1 MDLKS
6 HKTSKDR
13 HTKSGSDS
21 LALTAVAL
29 QDHWSRMLSI
39 GVTRGPRSVG
49 LGPAAKAKQ
58 KKDVRP
64 VIDTGRFRQKAKKP
78 TEAKEEVEY
87 VLDSKPPPLT
97 LAQKFGLVDAPD
109 QPLSE
114 AEWKQVKEKSN
125 NRDDSHQPCVIC
137 KEDFGLQEQVLL
149 SCTHVFHRACLQAFE
164 RFTGKKTCPMC
175 RREQYQTRLIHEGA
189 KLHRVTCAVRIQAA
203 WRGYV
208 VRCWYHKLRETHPPT
223 DPKLR
228 KKFFEEKLQT
238 ITDRMVR
245 SCDFNIGDFLSEIDR
260 SLKASRD
267 VFRNFDAMFTQ
278 ITEEEW
284 DKIQLKAV
292 ERGHGDC
299 PICLTSLKT
308 KGLTAEIQ
316 EAKKITP
323 KTKSLRKKENPL
335 LKLQSYSL
343 SKSKPGNIQNS
354 LCMNSVDNLTS
365 PRVPNLSQADP
376 ETNPE
381 GDRSSRTTVLLS
393 CSHVFHETCLDML
406 EHLAM
411 GEIKKTCPVCRTAYQ
426 KKVIH
431 LA

>member
-1 MDLKS
+1 MDPKS
-6 HKTSKDR
+6 YKTSKDR
-13 HTKSGSDS
+13 HTKGGSGN

-29 QDHWSRMLSI
+29 QDHWSRTLSL

-49 LGPAAKAKQ
+49 LGPAARAKQ
-58 KKDVRP
+58 RKDVRP
-64 VIDTGRFRQKAKKP
+64 VIDTGRFRQKAKKASKP
-78 TEAKEEVEY
+78 EVEEEY
-87 VLDSKPPPLT
+87 VLDAKPPPLT

-114 AEWKQVKEKSN
+114 AEWKNVKEKSN
-125 NRDDSHQPCVIC
+125 KRDDSHQPCVIC

-189 KLHRVTCAVRIQAA
+189 KLHRLTCVTRIQAA

-208 VRCWYHKLRETHPPT
+208 VRCWYRKLRETHPPT

-228 KKFFEEKLQT
+228 KKFFEDKLQT

-245 SCDFNIGDFLSEIDR
+245 SCDFNVGDFLSEIDR

-308 KGLTAEIQ
+308 KGLTTETQ
-316 EAKKITP
+316 EAKNTTSKG
-323 KTKSLRKKENPL
+323 TKYPRKKQNPL
-335 LKLQSYSL
+335 LILQNYPL
-343 SKSKPGNIQNS
+343 SKSKPGNIQES
-354 LCMNSVDNLTS
+354 LSMNSVETGTS
-365 PRVPNLSQADP
+365 PRVTEP
-376 ETNPE
+376 EAGPG

-411 GEIKKTCPVCRTAYQ
+411 GEIKRTCPVCRTAYQ